1 MLSGPGAGPAPVI
14 NDVMGTED
22 VTVGTT
28 GIRILSCGCGG
39 QGLDILKMLE
49 EGETCALALGVTFVM
64 LGLTNSGRMRPWPG
78 LAVRNLAGLGEAAAV
93 GDLHL
98 LSLAELMV
106 VDDVTGLDI
115 GRNTLCWVGLNMPP
129 SPGVVLLDPDMLSNM
144 VAASIL
150 AAS

>member
-49 EGETCALALGVTFVM
+49 EGETCALVLGVTFVI
-64 LGLTNSGRMRPWPG
+64 LGLTNSGRNETMARFSSEE
-78 LAVRNLAGLGEAAAV
+78 LGWAW
-93 GDLHL
+93 G
-98 LSLAELMV
+98 
-106 VDDVTGLDI
+106 
-115 GRNTLCWVGLNMPP
+115 GRCCW
-129 SPGVVLLDPDMLSNM
+129 
-144 VAASIL
+144 
-150 AAS
+150 